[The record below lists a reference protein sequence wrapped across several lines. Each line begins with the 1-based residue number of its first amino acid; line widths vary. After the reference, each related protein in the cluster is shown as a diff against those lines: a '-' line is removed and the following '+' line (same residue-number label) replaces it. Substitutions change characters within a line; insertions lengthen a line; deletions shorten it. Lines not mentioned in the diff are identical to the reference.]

1 MNGDLLTGEDIMSI
15 REFVDSYFFHFNAG
29 EVKRAA
35 QSLTTHI
42 ESGGKI
48 FLTLAGAMSTAR
60 LGKTLTPLI
69 NAGYIAGISC
79 TGANLEEDLFLLTAN
94 THYVTVENWRD
105 LSAKDDARLLD
116 RRLNRVTDVCIP
128 EEQAIRAIEELL
140 LPLWQEYTV
149 TGASALPHEFFYDII
164 LDENLQIDGYIEDSW
179 LYAAAKH
186 NLPLFVPGWEDS
198 TIGNIFASHI
208 IRSNVEASVVKSGI
222 HYMTELADWYQ
233 SQTRPL
239 AFFQIG
245 GGIAGDFPICVVPM
259 LNQDMQKSA
268 PLWSWFCQVSEAT
281 TSYGGYSGAPPNE
294 KISWGK
300 LSEST
305 PRFAIESDAT
315 IVAPLIFA
323 YLLDK

>member
-1 MNGDLLTGEDIMSI
+1 MSI

-149 TGASALPHEFFYDII
+149 TGASALPHEFFYGIV
-164 LDENLQIDGYIEDSW
+164 LDENLQIDGNIEDSW
-179 LYAAAKH
+179 LHAAAKH

>member
-1 MNGDLLTGEDIMSI
+1 MSI

-60 LGKTLTPLI
+60 LGKTLSPLI

-149 TGASALPHEFFYDII
+149 TGASALPHEFFYGIV
-164 LDENLQIDGYIEDSW
+164 LDENLQIDGNIEDSW
-179 LYAAAKH
+179 LHAAAKH

-208 IRSNVEASVVKSGI
+208 IQSNVEASVVKSGI

>member
-208 IRSNVEASVVKSGI
+208 IQSNVEASVVKSGI

-259 LNQDMQKSA
+259 LNQDMQQSA